1 MSTILLCSYNNY
13 YNRRV
18 YRDQTLNDY
27 VEAENYRFERIN
39 FNPNDGVNTT
49 IVLNC
54 ADDKSDYLVELNE
67 YGEINSRWFI
77 IEAVRIRKGQYEFTL
92 HRDVIADNYDE
103 LIAAPIFVEKA
114 TLEDDDPF
122 IFNDENMTFN
132 QIKQSETLLK
142 DQSNCPWI
150 VGYVSKKTGDDK
162 DSFDGIFDADYS
174 TDIAADITL
183 SGDINTW
190 EFYPYVDNYVQGS
203 LTKGTF
209 EVSYRPTVGAI
220 EYKTLRATVDLNY
233 NWVSGAAVITEN
245 STYPGPTTSRTDEQL
260 VNSSKGAVKG
270 LAQSY
275 ATFANLDKETFSD
288 IFALNNKVIAYTTA
302 EGLEYK
308 KIKTQTT
315 LATIKS
321 TAINQSNGGSLY
333 TAFMNY
339 CSNIG
344 MTVSGNYTDAF
355 YVSSE
360 QTMIKI
366 VLEDTQPAEGTA
378 KMTATNYTKDAPYDV
393 FCAPYSDSFVFHN
406 FERNATGS
414 SSNKIDYTP
423 DKELTLAAAIGLAR
437 KGGTAIYDLQLLPYC
452 PIPYLLDGE
461 SIDLAQLD
469 SDVGALDYFK
479 DNQNN
484 NVGCFIKVRNATFSF
499 DILLDQPV
507 IITEPKIQALT
518 DMYRLCSPNYAG
530 VFEFNAAK
538 NNGITFFNVDCTY
551 LPYTPY
557 IHVNPDFGGLY
568 GKDFNDVRG
577 LNCGGDFSLP
587 RISNNWDQY
596 QIDNKN
602 YQQSFDR
609 QIQNMEIKNKY
620 GLMQDIGSAITGV
633 GAGAAGGAIAGSS
646 FGPMGTAIGAVAG
659 GVMSAGGGIADVIIN
674 QKLRNEEIDYTKDQF
689 GFQLG
694 NIQAMPNGLSKTTA
708 YTANNKYFPFLE
720 YYTCTDVEKE
730 ALRNKI
736 KYNGMTVG
744 RIGTIDEF
752 IKPYE
757 TYIKGKLI
765 RTNISEDYHL
775 IKAIAAELNM
785 GVFIRRED

>member
-1 MSTILLCSYNNY
+1 
-13 YNRRV
+13 
-18 YRDQTLNDY
+18 
-27 VEAENYRFERIN
+27 
-39 FNPNDGVNTT
+39 
-49 IVLNC
+49 
-54 ADDKSDYLVELNE
+54 
-67 YGEINSRWFI
+67 
-77 IEAVRIRKGQYEFTL
+77 
-92 HRDVIADNYDE
+92 
-103 LIAAPIFVEKA
+103 
-114 TLEDDDPF
+114 
-122 IFNDENMTFN
+122 
-132 QIKQSETLLK
+132 
-142 DQSNCPWI
+142 
-150 VGYVSKKTGDDK
+150 
-162 DSFDGIFDADYS
+162 
-174 TDIAADITL
+174 
-183 SGDINTW
+183 
-190 EFYPYVDNYVQGS
+190 
-203 LTKGTF
+203 
-209 EVSYRPTVGAI
+209 
-220 EYKTLRATVDLNY
+220 
-233 NWVSGAAVITEN
+233 
-245 STYPGPTTSRTDEQL
+245 
-260 VNSSKGAVKG
+260 
-270 LAQSY
+270 
-275 ATFANLDKETFSD
+275 
-288 IFALNNKVIAYTTA
+288 
-302 EGLEYK
+302 
-308 KIKTQTT
+308 
-315 LATIKS
+315 
-321 TAINQSNGGSLY
+321 
-333 TAFMNY
+333 
-339 CSNIG
+339 